1 MNEIRA
7 KSEFRGDVPLE
18 QPLSSRP
25 FVRRRRRHAHV
36 YLIVLC
42 AAALAASA
50 LMLGVTGSVAAK
62 RHHHCGRVWRS
73 PRKAT
78 NHQLRTSTLC
88 LVNRARKR
96 HGIARLHF
104 DVRLRRSATSLSRA
118 MVGHGIFSHY
128 GPNGSTP
135 LSRIARAG
143 YFGHASS
150 YRLAENIATGRGR
163 SQVSPAAVVRAWMHS
178 PEHRANI
185 LDRSMRDFG
194 VGVVRGDPFGG
205 RRRNAVTYTL
215 DFGTRGRR

>member
-1 MNEIRA
+1 
-7 KSEFRGDVPLE
+7 
-18 QPLSSRP
+18 
-25 FVRRRRRHAHV
+25 
-36 YLIVLC
+36 VLGV
-42 AAALAASA
+42 AALVAAA
-50 LMLGVTGSVAAK
+50 LMLGVTGSAAAK
-62 RHHHCGRVWRS
+62 RHHHCGRIWRS

-96 HGIARLHF
+96 HGIGRLHF
-104 DVRLRRSATSLSRA
+104 NVRLRRSATALSRA

-143 YFGHASS
+143 YFAHASS

-163 SQVSPAAVVRAWMHS
+163 SQVSPAAVVRAWLHS

-185 LDRSMRDFG
+185 LDRSLRDFG
-194 VGVVRGDPFGG
+194 VGVARGDPFGGG

-215 DFGTRGRR
+215 DFGARRRR